1 MGTNVGKYL
10 YLTPDGAMMFVIP
23 KTLLEKYSYEEL
35 TEGIAKN
42 KEDFEKGTN
51 RLTEPNADLKVQAT
65 YDLSKLQKIL
75 KVAKTI
81 GADYI
86 TISLDTEKPMKI
98 TAQNDEGESVTF
110 WLAPYIED

>member
-1 MGTNVGKYL
+1 MENNAGKYL
-10 YLTPDGAMMFVIP
+10 YLTPDATIMFVIP
-23 KTLLEKYSYEEL
+23 KTLLEKYTYEEL
-35 TEGIAKN
+35 TGGIAKN

-65 YDLSKLQKIL
+65 YDLSKLQKVL

-86 TISLDTEKPMKI
+86 TISLDTDKPMKI